1 MTNNPSFL
9 LLKIH
14 NTEKFLGL
22 ELTTKK
28 LSVEEMKKLI
38 KFYRL
43 NYNVII

>member
-1 MTNNPSFL
+1 MTDNPSFL

-14 NTEKFLGL
+14 NTENFLGL
-22 ELTTKK
+22 ELTIKK

-38 KFYRL
+38 KFYRV

>member
-1 MTNNPSFL
+1 MVNDPKFL

-22 ELTTKK
+22 KLTTKK
-28 LSVEEMKKLI
+28 LTIEEMKNLI
-38 KFYRL
+38 KYYRV